1 MKELNE
7 MKLREI
13 NGGVI
18 GIDDFL
24 YACAVGAVL
33 EIIHDWNNFERGF
46 KGQPYIAK

>member
-18 GIDDFL
+18 GIDDFFMH
-24 YACAVGAVL
+24 VL
-33 EIIHDWNNFERGF
+33 LVQF
-46 KGQPYIAK
+46 